1 MLVEAILGLIAV
13 TFIVLV
19 IYVISLIKIVRVFL
33 NHVSITID
41 ESRDFI
47 KESGGD
53 TKKIIENT
61 QLISSSLVKKVDS
74 LDSIFQ
80 TISNAGDYLEKKSA
94 YLKKNAYV
102 FDNSDE
108 LEGTHFY
115 TRKNKNFLEL
125 EKLSEIVELIGVG
138 IKLWQKFKRG

>member
-19 IYVISLIKIVRVFL
+19 VYVISLMKTVRVFL
-33 NHVSITID
+33 NHVRITID

-47 KESGGD
+47 KQSAEE

-80 TISNAGDYLEKKSA
+80 TVSNAGDYLEKKSA
-94 YLKKNAYV
+94 YLKRNAYI
-102 FDNSDE
+102 FDDSDD

-115 TRKNKNFLEL
+115 TRRNKKFLEL